1 MRYLSV
7 LISCLSLVG
16 AAGSQA
22 QTAESLRGAFAREAR
37 LLDDAIDE
45 YGRNRAHE
53 TAAVNELRR
62 LSNQL
67 DNALGDPNASLDYL
81 TNLEAQLAVARDRA
95 CAGLETTAMSR
106 RKMYDRMERVAAV
119 AREFEEQTD
128 LFGLAQ
134 EGLSGTW
141 HLEVQPLEVYGLMNL
156 RLQGAQVSGPYRLSN
171 GNLGSVK
178 GTLAGNRLDLQAIDS
193 ERGVIATIKAE
204 VDATAGE
211 IRGTW
216 TAMELASGLPST
228 GNWVADK
235 VSSQEEID
243 LEY

>member
-1 MRYLSV
+1 MKYLPV
-7 LISCLSLVG
+7 LISCLSLMG
-16 AAGSQA
+16 TAGSQA

-81 TNLEAQLAVARDRA
+81 TNLEAQLAVARGRA
-95 CAGLETTAMSR
+95 CAGLETTALSR
-106 RKMYDRMERVAAV
+106 QKMYDRMERVAAV

-141 HLEVQPLEVYGLMNL
+141 HLEVRPLDVYGLMNL

-178 GTLAGNRLDLQAIDS
+178 GTLHRARQRLREQLL
-193 ERGVIATIKAE
+193 EEPTLE
-204 VDATAGE
+204 VK
-211 IRGTW
+211 
-216 TAMELASGLPST
+216 P
-228 GNWVADK
+228 
-235 VSSQEEID
+235 
-243 LEY
+243 